1 MLITLAV
8 FSPQRQAME
17 NLGAEDLLTSLLSII
32 FLYFIRKP
40 EDFVLEEVIKYQ
52 NMILFPLLTIGD
64 DEKNTFEES
73 PADFNS
79 LAEDCCDKQTFG
91 CLKTEAA
98 KLL

>member
-1 MLITLAV
+1 
-8 FSPQRQAME
+8 ME

-32 FLYFIRKP
+32 FLYFLKKP

-52 NMILFPLLTIGD
+52 NMILLPLLTISD

-73 PADFNS
+73 PVDFNT

-91 CLKTEAA
+91 TLKTEAA